1 MFKCSECGYLAVR
14 ARTSR
19 ELREAEGEY
28 RKRGLRIAISE
39 HIPICF
45 AQVRDFREEIIKEK
59 GASNLDSVNITPF
72 ISKEIYCDCF
82 IKWLQGLTPKEH
94 REMLDRQWQLDYQAK
109 REKEDKEWR
118 EEQRRLDL
126 QWREDQDRKSG
137 KRHRWDLVIIGI
149 VATLLICAS
158 TMVAAL
164 IERRILF
171 P

>member
-59 GASNLDSVNITPF
+59 GASDLDSVDVIPF
-72 ISKEIYCDCF
+72 VSQEIDCNSF
-82 IKWLQGLTPKEH
+82 TKWIQGLTPKEH
-94 REMLDRQWQLDYQAK
+94 REMLDRQ
-109 REKEDKEWR
+109 EWR
-118 EEQRRLDL
+118 DWQERQ
-126 QWREDQDRKSG
+126 RKSD
-137 KRHRWDLVIIGI
+137 RYWRI
-149 VATLLICAS
+149 VELIVLGFIAVV
-158 TMVAAL
+158 VAGGFTILGAF
-164 IERRILF
+164 IERGSLF